1 MLTGYGRT
9 NLCAMDEEAQKA
21 GQLEGGIN
29 MRCEVTFDQF
39 VAGITEC
46 KTCKLYNVCLNA
58 AENKYLQDEREG
70 AQEG

>member
-1 MLTGYGRT
+1 
-9 NLCAMDEEAQKA
+9 
-21 GQLEGGIN
+21 

-58 AENKYLQDEREG
+58 AESKYLQDEREG